1 MFVSV
6 VLFLLLLISG
16 VNSLH
21 SGSSCTL
28 VRRACATRRISTF
41 TPLRMASADEE
52 AAAEE
57 KYKALQA
64 EKRKKY
70 EDKMLRSAE
79 QLTANQ
85 AAFFGTVGKFLIPLG
100 LLVVI
105 YSVATGTIVDLP
117 GVTASD

>member
-1 MFVSV
+1 MFVTV

-64 EKRKKY
+64 EKRKQY

-85 AAFFGTVGKFLIPLG
+85 ATFFGVGKFLIPLG